1 MCGCL
6 RPKLTAR
13 DRQGEKS
20 VRVHIIKEQRF
31 MSICSQSYRTALHIA
46 CKRHVPSL
54 TDELVR
60 CKSCVPYKVDK
71 VRSLFIIWL
80 TT

>member
-1 MCGCL
+1 MQENLKLKMYIELRAEVYVGMCLCVYL
-6 RPKLTAR
+6 
-13 DRQGEKS
+13 
-20 VRVHIIKEQRF
+20 
-31 MSICSQSYRTALHIA
+31 QSHRTALHIA

-71 VRSLFIIWL
+71 VYFTL
-80 TT
+80 TLA